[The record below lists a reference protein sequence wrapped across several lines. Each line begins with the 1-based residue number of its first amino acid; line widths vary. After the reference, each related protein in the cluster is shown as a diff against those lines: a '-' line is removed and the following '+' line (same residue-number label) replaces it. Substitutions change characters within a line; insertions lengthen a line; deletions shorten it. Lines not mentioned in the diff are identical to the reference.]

1 MAATVAALVR
11 ASNPIHVHLSSHVSS
26 QLEKPHLYPPFIV
39 DGKPIHP
46 PLYELSW

>member
-11 ASNPIHVHLSSHVSS
+11 ASNPIHVHLFSYVS
-26 QLEKPHLYPPFIV
+26 QLEKPHLHPPFIV

-46 PLYELSW
+46 PL

>member
-1 MAATVAALVR
+1 MAATVAALV
-11 ASNPIHVHLSSHVSS
+11 STTIPITVHPFLHVPP

-46 PLYELSW
+46 PL